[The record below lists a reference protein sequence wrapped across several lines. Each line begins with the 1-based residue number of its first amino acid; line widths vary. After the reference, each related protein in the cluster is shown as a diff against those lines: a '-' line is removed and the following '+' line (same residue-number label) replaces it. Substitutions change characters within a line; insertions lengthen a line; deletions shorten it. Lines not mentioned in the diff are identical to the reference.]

1 LATPLETGEPAV
13 QQIREI
19 AAGSGFFSDFPRIQT
34 FGLGKATTARRVQIR
49 WPSGQI
55 QDLGPFD
62 ANQRYDIV
70 EPAP

>member
-49 WPSGQI
+49 
-55 QDLGPFD
+55 
-62 ANQRYDIV
+62 
-70 EPAP
+70 